1 MVIEDTWQL
10 SKQVSKLFFQMR
22 AHVYFLLG
30 QTETSRSF
38 LEGAGRGRRAVQG
51 EITPKST

>member
-1 MVIEDTWQL
+1 MEDTWQL

-51 EITPKST
+51 EITLKST